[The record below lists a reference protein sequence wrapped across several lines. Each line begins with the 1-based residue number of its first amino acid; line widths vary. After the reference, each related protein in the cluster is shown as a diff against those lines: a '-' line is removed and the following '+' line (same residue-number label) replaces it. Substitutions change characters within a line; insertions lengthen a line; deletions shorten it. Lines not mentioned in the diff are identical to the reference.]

1 MANISIVIVDDEV
14 LVRQGIKSYIE
25 SAGEDMEIAGTF
37 SNPKDAIDFLKNN
50 SVNILITDIKMAQM
64 SGVDLIRYCMRYLYP
79 MGIIVLSCYNDFEYA
94 REAFALGASAYILK
108 DEVTQP
114 QLISEIKRIYLRHKS
129 MICNQTETG
138 NFNVQDVP
146 QYPEHPCIVAKIN
159 FRTRHEQFS
168 PIKMNADS
176 KIVFDVASEIVRSNS
191 IGRLINHGD
200 EMMLCIEPEDVH
212 DIKSMTEKITLA
224 AKQLYTNLLNYF
236 NERIYLSVSD
246 LSAGQEFRD
255 AANQAARAADLAF
268 YDTESTLF
276 FFSDLVGTRPEPNV
290 SFYTRQIEL
299 SSKEWYACFQS
310 DLDAYFA
317 WARLK
322 TLPPKKLIKN
332 MQGFL
337 YKLEDHLQAYYGIA
351 FSDLCL
357 CPAVNDRDVLDGM
370 DYYDTVRD
378 YVLFITNKAI
388 RYISGLQTSDAAFQR
403 IVEYID
409 NHFASPVTLA
419 VLAESFHI
427 NSSYLC
433 KLFKEKMNIS
443 FVSYLNQVRI
453 DHVKQ
458 LLKNPRFSLEEIA
471 EKTGFNNAN
480 YLVRVFKKMTGR
492 TVGEYRRQ

>member
-37 SNPKDAIDFLKNN
+37 SNAKEAIEFLKNN
-50 SVNILITDIKMAQM
+50 SVHILITDIKMAQM
-64 SGVDLIRYCMRYLYP
+64 SGVDLIRHCVRCLYP

-114 QLISEIKRIYLRHKS
+114 QLISEIKRIYVRLKS
-129 MICNQTETG
+129 MICNQSETG
-138 NFNVQDVP
+138 NFSIQDVL

-159 FRTRHEQFS
+159 FRTRYEQFS
-168 PIKMNADS
+168 PLKMNADS

-191 IGRLINHGD
+191 IGRLLNHGG

-212 DIKSMTEKITLA
+212 DTKSITEKVALA

-255 AANQAARAADLAF
+255 AANQAARVADLAF
-268 YDTESTLF
+268 YDEESTLF
-276 FFSDLVGTRPEPNV
+276 FFSDLLGTKPEPNV
-290 SFYTRQIEL
+290 SFYTCQIEL

-317 WARLK
+317 WARQK
-322 TLPPKKLIKN
+322 ILPPKKLIKN

-337 YKLEDHLQAYYGIA
+337 YKLEDHLQAYYNTA
-351 FSDLCL
+351 FTDLCL
-357 CPAVNDRDVLDGM
+357 RPGAIDRDILDNM
-370 DYYDTVRD
+370 DHCEAVRD
-378 YVLFITNKAI
+378 YVLFITNNAI
-388 RYISGLQTSDAAFQR
+388 RYIGGLKAADAAFNR

-409 NHFASPVTLA
+409 NHYATPVTLA

-480 YLVRVFKKMTGR
+480 YLVRVFKRMTGL
-492 TVGEYRRQ
+492 TVGEYRRK